1 MKARVK
7 ATGELIE
14 IMQVYEKGESFYVR
28 LDILNTS
35 EVRYHISEL
44 EFEGFETEGKFAETC
59 LNGIKQ
65 GADYIPDY
73 WTRLEHQ
80 YAGMAIQGMLN
91 NSLLIT
97 GLLKVNK
104 SHEDIVD
111 EVTGTAIRY
120 AHALIQKLKEKEE
133 RK

>member
-7 ATGELIE
+7 ATGETIE

-28 LDILNTS
+28 LDMLDTT

-65 GADYIPDY
+65 GVDYIPDY

-80 YAGMAIQGMLN
+80 YAGMAMQGMLN
-91 NSLLIT
+91 NSLLIN

-104 SHEDIVD
+104 SHEDIVA

-120 AHALIQKLKEKEE
+120 AHALVEKLKEKEE
-133 RK
+133 K

>member
-7 ATGELIE
+7 ATGETIE

-28 LDILNTS
+28 LDILDTT

-44 EFEGFETEGKFAETC
+44 EFEGFEIEGKFAETC

-65 GADYIPDY
+65 DTDYILDY

-80 YAGMAIQGMLN
+80 YVGMAMQAYIIISQSSFCEGDM
-91 NSLLIT
+91 
-97 GLLKVNK
+97 KDCK
-104 SHEDIVD
+104 SI
-111 EVTGTAIRY
+111 
-120 AHALIQKLKEKEE
+120 AHALVQELKEKEE

>member
-7 ATGELIE
+7 ATGETIE
-14 IMQVYEKGESFYVR
+14 VMQVYEKGESFYVR
-28 LDILNTS
+28 LDMLSTT

-65 GADYIPDY
+65 GVDYNPDY
-73 WTRLEHQ
+73 WTRLEHT
-80 YAGMAIQGMLN
+80 YVGMFM
-91 NSLLIT
+91 
-97 GLLKVNK
+97 K
-104 SHEDIVD
+104 SFLDNFD
-111 EVTGTAIRY
+111 GTATMEQLSDDAIAL
-120 AHALIQKLKEKEE
+120 AHALVQKLKEKEE

>member
-7 ATGELIE
+7 ATGEIVE
-14 IMQVYEKGESFYVR
+14 VDECGQAFKDMRMDYMDTKGRCYESED
-28 LDILNTS
+28 LDFNDNTP
-35 EVRYHISEL
+35 
-44 EFEGFETEGKFAETC
+44 F
-59 LNGIKQ
+59 
-65 GADYIPDY
+65 DY

-80 YAGMAIQGMLN
+80 YAGMAMQGMLN

-104 SHEDIVD
+104 SHEDIVA

-120 AHALIQKLKEKEE
+120 AHALVEKLKMKEE

>member
-7 ATGELIE
+7 ATGETIE
-14 IMQVYEKGESFYVR
+14 VMQVYEKGESFYVR
-28 LDILNTS
+28 LDMLGTT

-65 GADYIPDY
+65 GINYNPDY

-80 YAGMAIQGMLN
+80 YAGMAMQGLMTILPN
-91 NSLLIT
+91 IG
-97 GLLKVNK
+97 GLEGRTPKD
-104 SHEDIVD
+104 EIVD
-111 EVTGTAIRY
+111 IAMET
-120 AHALIQKLKEKEE
+120 AHALVEKMKEE

>member
-7 ATGELIE
+7 ATGKIVEVKYSRQMGPDAVYRDLITGGHYMDFEL
-14 IMQVYEKGESFYVR
+14 SF
-28 LDILNTS
+28 LPEDGT
-35 EVRYHISEL
+35 
-44 EFEGFETEGKFAETC
+44 
-59 LNGIKQ
+59 
-65 GADYIPDY
+65 PDY

-80 YAGMAIQGMLN
+80 YAGMAMQGMMN

-120 AHALIQKLKEKEE
+120 AHALVEKMKEE
-133 RK
+133 K